1 LGFCNTN
8 NIYLL
13 GIIIVTV
20 MAMGEVK
27 SRDVAKANYLEG
39 IRAIGGATKYY
50 ECGRKAREGPA
61 IEVAKC
67 LRAAKKTLSEEDWA
81 EKWAK
86 RMYGS

>member
-1 LGFCNTN
+1 
-8 NIYLL
+8 
-13 GIIIVTV
+13 
-20 MAMGEVK
+20 MVK

-39 IRAIGGATKYY
+39 IRRIGGAAKYY
-50 ECGRKAREGPA
+50 ECGKKAETGPA

-67 LRAAKKTLSEEDWA
+67 LQAAKKELSEEDWA